1 MTYRKSMSDAIR
13 EVQES
18 TIKPYVSMSMGGQYN
33 VLDKDSKVV
42 YSTRDKTLAYDYF
55 KKNFDKLKE
64 EVQELDE
71 GANHQQDLMRRADK
85 YNILM
90 KPEGP
95 HVGLSYLGFKN
106 NKGGTIKAVTKGL
119 YYNSL
124 KSIDQLKKDID
135 AHMKELQKDPRVK
148 GTFRKEEVEQVT
160 ENSLILKAKEI
171 AKKFADSMSK
181 AVAEIE
187 KLEKGLSKNPAV
199 DAELR
204 KYNEDVSL
212 QEVSDNLKLAVLKR
226 KISQY
231 KDKVFKKTM
240 STIKSPLF
248 AGYEEVEEGRMKDI
262 FTAGEQGK
270 SAEEIAK
277 LMKLPLKTVKNILG
291 EEVFEEQILEFTSD
305 MITRLQKSYSTMP
318 KRISPEQ
325 ATALS
330 KHLDRLDLASLKQLT
345 KAEIPFVTALA
356 RNKVYKKTGK
366 FEEVEEPK
374 KDMPDDKEQVAKE
387 NSDKEIASLKDQI
400 AMLKTKLEN
409 EKNKAVKP
417 EPNPKTG
424 EVPLTVG
431 IAHKHFKDQKEKE
444 EKKEVKE
451 NVSIK
456 AYKNAVDP
464 TKKGL
469 MISKSGGMSGTI
481 MIKDKK
487 ELKDLE
493 TKLAQAKRMYTMKEA
508 RVLVDLSVAYKN
520 TNNVDE
526 VQVVVDI
533 PSHKINDEMYIEDE
547 AIDRAEELLK
557 QRKIGPRNVTRI
569 DTMSTELLDVMKT
582 SKPLSYYKATQLNQK
597 EMKETAER
605 DKRIQRAKDM
615 IKFYDKQKKA
625 ALKGNNK
632 DLAKKMLKNDSEDEP
647 RQKKITPPLD
657 TTGVVEMAKDS
668 SAHAIGMSQAMK
680 STGDKPPLDKST
692 IKKGHKIAK
701 AILNTEEKRLYI
713 ESIIKKSRIKK

>member
-1 MTYRKSMSDAIR
+1 MTYRRSMSDAIR

-55 KKNFDKLKE
+55 KKNFEKLKE
-64 EVQELDE
+64 EIQETPQGYALVQ
-71 GANHQQDLMRRADK
+71 
-85 YNILM
+85 
-90 KPEGP
+90 
-95 HVGLSYLGFKN
+95 
-106 NKGGTIKAVTKGL
+106 
-119 YYNSL
+119 
-124 KSIDQLKKDID
+124 
-135 AHMKELQKDPRVK
+135 
-148 GTFRKEEVEQVT
+148 
-160 ENSLILKAKEI
+160 KAKDI
-171 AKKFADSMSK
+171 AKKMSGSYSA
-181 AVAEIE
+181 AVIAIE
-187 KLEKGLSKNPAV
+187 KLQKGLSDNSAV
-199 DAELR
+199 KDALLQANESLD
-204 KYNEDVSL
+204 EDVSL

-226 KISQY
+226 KIKQY
-231 KDKVFKKTM
+231 KDKVLSKTM

-248 AGYEEVEEGRMKDI
+248 AGYEEMEEGRMKDI
-262 FTAGEQGK
+262 FTADQEGK
-270 SAEEIAK
+270 SADEIAK

-305 MITRLQKSYSTMP
+305 MITRLQKSYATMP
-318 KRISPEQ
+318 KKISPEQ
-325 ATALS
+325 AKALS

-345 KAEIPFVTALA
+345 KSKIPFVTTLA
-356 RNKVYKKTGK
+356 RNKVYKQTGK
-366 FEEVEEPK
+366 FEAVEEPK
-374 KDMPDDKEQVAKE
+374 KDMPDDKEEVAKE

-409 EKNKAVKP
+409 EKNKVVKP

-444 EKKEVKE
+444 ENKEVKE

-487 ELKDLE
+487 ELKQLE
-493 TKLAQAKRMYTMKEA
+493 DKIAQAKKLY
-508 RVLVDLSVAYKN
+508 N
-520 TNNVDE
+520 
-526 VQVVVDI
+526 I
-533 PSHKINDEMYIEDE
+533 
-547 AIDRAEELLK
+547 
-557 QRKIGPRNVTRI
+557 
-569 DTMSTELLDVMKT
+569 
-582 SKPLSYYKATQLNQK
+582 
-597 EMKETAER
+597 KETAER

-625 ALKGNNK
+625 ALKGPNK
-632 DLAKKMLKNDSEDEP
+632 DLAKKMLKNDSEQEP
-647 RQKKITPPLD
+647 REKKKETPPLD

-701 AILNTEEKRLYI
+701 AILNKEEKRLYI
-713 ESIIKKSRIKK
+713 QSIIKKSRIKKWVI

>member
-1 MTYRKSMSDAIR
+1 MTYRRSMSDAIR

-55 KKNFDKLKE
+55 KKNFEKLKE
-64 EVQELDE
+64 EIQETPQGYALVQ
-71 GANHQQDLMRRADK
+71 
-85 YNILM
+85 
-90 KPEGP
+90 
-95 HVGLSYLGFKN
+95 
-106 NKGGTIKAVTKGL
+106 
-119 YYNSL
+119 
-124 KSIDQLKKDID
+124 
-135 AHMKELQKDPRVK
+135 
-148 GTFRKEEVEQVT
+148 
-160 ENSLILKAKEI
+160 KAKDI
-171 AKKFADSMSK
+171 AKKMSGSYSA
-181 AVAEIE
+181 AVIAIE
-187 KLEKGLSKNPAV
+187 KLQKGLSDNSAV
-199 DAELR
+199 KDALLQANESLD
-204 KYNEDVSL
+204 EDVSL

-226 KISQY
+226 KIKQY
-231 KDKVFKKTM
+231 KDKVLSKTM

-248 AGYEEVEEGRMKDI
+248 AGYEEMEEGRMKDI
-262 FTAGEQGK
+262 FTADQEGK

-305 MITRLQKSYSTMP
+305 MITRLQKSYATMP
-318 KRISPEQ
+318 QKISPEQ
-325 ATALS
+325 AKALS

-345 KAEIPFVTALA
+345 KSKIPFVTTLA
-356 RNKVYKKTGK
+356 RNKVYKQTGK
-366 FEEVEEPK
+366 FEAVEEPK
-374 KDMPDDKEQVAKE
+374 KDMPDDKEEVAKE

-409 EKNKAVKP
+409 EKNKVVKP

-444 EKKEVKE
+444 ENKEVKE

-487 ELKDLE
+487 ELKQLE
-493 TKLAQAKRMYTMKEA
+493 DKIAQAKKLY
-508 RVLVDLSVAYKN
+508 N
-520 TNNVDE
+520 
-526 VQVVVDI
+526 I
-533 PSHKINDEMYIEDE
+533 
-547 AIDRAEELLK
+547 
-557 QRKIGPRNVTRI
+557 
-569 DTMSTELLDVMKT
+569 
-582 SKPLSYYKATQLNQK
+582 
-597 EMKETAER
+597 KETAER

-625 ALKGNNK
+625 ALKGPNK
-632 DLAKKMLKNDSEDEP
+632 DLAKKMLKNDSEQEP
-647 RQKKITPPLD
+647 REKKKETPPLD

-680 STGDKPPLDKST
+680 STGDKPPLEKST

-701 AILNTEEKRLYI
+701 AILNKEEKRLYI
-713 ESIIKKSRIKK
+713 QSIIKKSRIKKWVI

>member
-1 MTYRKSMSDAIR
+1 MTYRRSMSDAIR

-18 TIKPYVSMSMGGQYN
+18 TIKPYVSISSGGQYN

-42 YSTRDKTLAYDYF
+42 FSTRDGRVANDYL
-55 KKNFDKLKE
+55 KKNYDKLKE
-64 EVQELDE
+64 EVVAAEISLDE
-71 GANHQQDLMRRADK
+71 
-85 YNILM
+85 
-90 KPEGP
+90 
-95 HVGLSYLGFKN
+95 
-106 NKGGTIKAVTKGL
+106 
-119 YYNSL
+119 
-124 KSIDQLKKDID
+124 
-135 AHMKELQKDPRVK
+135 
-148 GTFRKEEVEQVT
+148 
-160 ENSLILKAKEI
+160 
-171 AKKFADSMSK
+171 
-181 AVAEIE
+181 
-187 KLEKGLSKNPAV
+187 
-199 DAELR
+199 AELSLE
-204 KYNEDVSL
+204 EDVSL
-212 QEVSDNLKLAVLKR
+212 QEVSDMLKLAVLKR
-226 KISQY
+226 KIKQY

-248 AGYEEVEEGRMKDI
+248 AGYEEMEEGRMKDI
-262 FTAGEQGK
+262 FTADQEGK

-305 MITRLQKSYSTMP
+305 MIKRLQKSYATMP
-318 KRISPEQ
+318 KKISPEQ
-325 ATALS
+325 AKALS

-345 KAEIPFVTALA
+345 KANIPFVTGLA

-366 FEEVEEPK
+366 FEAVEEPK
-374 KDMPDDKEQVAKE
+374 KDMPDDKEKVAQE

-444 EKKEVKE
+444 ENKEVKE

-487 ELKDLE
+487 ELKQLE
-493 TKLAQAKRMYTMKEA
+493 DKIAQAKKLY
-508 RVLVDLSVAYKN
+508 N
-520 TNNVDE
+520 
-526 VQVVVDI
+526 I
-533 PSHKINDEMYIEDE
+533 
-547 AIDRAEELLK
+547 
-557 QRKIGPRNVTRI
+557 
-569 DTMSTELLDVMKT
+569 
-582 SKPLSYYKATQLNQK
+582 
-597 EMKETAER
+597 KETAER

-625 ALKGNNK
+625 ALKGPNK
-632 DLAKKMLKNDSEDEP
+632 ALAKKMLKNDSEDEP
-647 RQKKITPPLD
+647 KPQKKITPPLD

-701 AILNTEEKRLYI
+701 AILNKEDKRVYV
-713 ESIIKKSRIKK
+713 ESMAGLKKKSDKSGMSYSILKKVFDRGMAAWKTGHRPGASQQQWAYARVNSFITKSSGTWGGADKDLAKQVKG

>member
-1 MTYRKSMSDAIR
+1 MTYRRSMSDAIR

-42 YSTRDKTLAYDYF
+42 YSTRDKTLAYD
-55 KKNFDKLKE
+55 KLKE
-64 EVQELDE
+64 ELQETPQGYALVQ
-71 GANHQQDLMRRADK
+71 
-85 YNILM
+85 
-90 KPEGP
+90 
-95 HVGLSYLGFKN
+95 
-106 NKGGTIKAVTKGL
+106 
-119 YYNSL
+119 
-124 KSIDQLKKDID
+124 
-135 AHMKELQKDPRVK
+135 
-148 GTFRKEEVEQVT
+148 
-160 ENSLILKAKEI
+160 KAKDI
-171 AKKFADSMSK
+171 AKKMSGSYSA
-181 AVAEIE
+181 AVIAIE
-187 KLEKGLSKNPAV
+187 KLQKGLSDNSAV
-199 DAELR
+199 KDALLQANESLD
-204 KYNEDVSL
+204 EDVSL

-226 KISQY
+226 KIKQY
-231 KDKVFKKTM
+231 KDKVLSKTM

-248 AGYEEVEEGRMKDI
+248 AGYEEMEEGRMKDI
-262 FTAGEQGK
+262 FTADQEGK
-270 SAEEIAK
+270 SADEIAK

-305 MITRLQKSYSTMP
+305 MITRLQKSYATMP
-318 KRISPEQ
+318 KKISPEQ
-325 ATALS
+325 AKALS

-345 KAEIPFVTALA
+345 KSKIPFVTTLA
-356 RNKVYKKTGK
+356 RNKVYKQTGK
-366 FEEVEEPK
+366 FEAVEEPK
-374 KDMPDDKEQVAKE
+374 KDMPDDKEEVAKE

-409 EKNKAVKP
+409 EKNKVVKP

-444 EKKEVKE
+444 ENKEVKE

-487 ELKDLE
+487 ELKQLE
-493 TKLAQAKRMYTMKEA
+493 DKIAQAKKLY
-508 RVLVDLSVAYKN
+508 N
-520 TNNVDE
+520 
-526 VQVVVDI
+526 I
-533 PSHKINDEMYIEDE
+533 
-547 AIDRAEELLK
+547 
-557 QRKIGPRNVTRI
+557 
-569 DTMSTELLDVMKT
+569 
-582 SKPLSYYKATQLNQK
+582 
-597 EMKETAER
+597 KETAER

-625 ALKGNNK
+625 ALKGPNK
-632 DLAKKMLKNDSEDEP
+632 DLAKKMLKNDSEQEP
-647 RQKKITPPLD
+647 REKKKETPPLD

-701 AILNTEEKRLYI
+701 AILNKEEKRLYI
-713 ESIIKKSRIKK
+713 QSIIKKSRIKK

>member
-1 MTYRKSMSDAIR
+1 MTYRRSMSDAIR

-55 KKNFDKLKE
+55 KKNFEKLKE
-64 EVQELDE
+64 EIQETPQGYALVQ
-71 GANHQQDLMRRADK
+71 
-85 YNILM
+85 
-90 KPEGP
+90 
-95 HVGLSYLGFKN
+95 
-106 NKGGTIKAVTKGL
+106 
-119 YYNSL
+119 
-124 KSIDQLKKDID
+124 
-135 AHMKELQKDPRVK
+135 
-148 GTFRKEEVEQVT
+148 
-160 ENSLILKAKEI
+160 KAKDI
-171 AKKFADSMSK
+171 AKKMSGSYSA
-181 AVAEIE
+181 AVIAIE
-187 KLEKGLSKNPAV
+187 KLQKGLSDNSAV
-199 DAELR
+199 KDALLQANESLD
-204 KYNEDVSL
+204 EDVSL

-226 KISQY
+226 KIKQY
-231 KDKVFKKTM
+231 KDKVLSKTM

-248 AGYEEVEEGRMKDI
+248 AGYEEMEEGRMKDI
-262 FTAGEQGK
+262 FTADQEGK
-270 SAEEIAK
+270 SADEIAK

-305 MITRLQKSYSTMP
+305 MITRLQKSYATMP
-318 KRISPEQ
+318 QKISPEQ
-325 ATALS
+325 AKALS

-345 KAEIPFVTALA
+345 KSKIPFVTTLA
-356 RNKVYKKTGK
+356 RNKVYKQTGK
-366 FEEVEEPK
+366 FEAVEEPK
-374 KDMPDDKEQVAKE
+374 KDMPDDKEEVAKE

-409 EKNKAVKP
+409 EKNKVVKP

-444 EKKEVKE
+444 ENKEVKE

-487 ELKDLE
+487 ELKQLE
-493 TKLAQAKRMYTMKEA
+493 DKIAQAKKLY
-508 RVLVDLSVAYKN
+508 N
-520 TNNVDE
+520 
-526 VQVVVDI
+526 I
-533 PSHKINDEMYIEDE
+533 
-547 AIDRAEELLK
+547 
-557 QRKIGPRNVTRI
+557 
-569 DTMSTELLDVMKT
+569 
-582 SKPLSYYKATQLNQK
+582 
-597 EMKETAER
+597 KETAER

-625 ALKGNNK
+625 ALKGPNK
-632 DLAKKMLKNDSEDEP
+632 DLAKKMLKNDSEQEP
-647 RQKKITPPLD
+647 REKKKETPPLD

-680 STGDKPPLDKST
+680 STGDKPPLEKST

-701 AILNTEEKRLYI
+701 AILNKEEKRLYI
-713 ESIIKKSRIKK
+713 QSIIKKSRIKK